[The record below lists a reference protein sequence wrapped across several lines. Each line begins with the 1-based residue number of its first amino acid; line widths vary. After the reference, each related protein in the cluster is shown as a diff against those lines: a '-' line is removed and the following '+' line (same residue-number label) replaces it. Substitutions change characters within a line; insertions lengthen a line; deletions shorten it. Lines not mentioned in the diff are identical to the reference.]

1 MTFLNIEIKARINEA
16 ARIRNFLL
24 ENNAKFIGI
33 DHQQDTY
40 FNVKRGRLKLREGN
54 IENSLIYYE
63 RADLD
68 GPKNSHF
75 QLLKVTDSKQLKDVL
90 EKSIG
95 IKVIVRKKREIYF
108 IGNIKFH
115 IDDVPGLGSFI
126 EIEASNL
133 NDDISEE
140 ALLEQCEFYIKKFEI
155 KPEDMVSNSYSD
167 LLLN

>member
-16 ARIRNFLL
+16 AGIRNLLL

-140 ALLEQCEFYIKKFEI
+140 ALLEQCEFYIMKFEI

-167 LLLN
+167 LLLK

>member
-16 ARIRNFLL
+16 AGIGNLLL

-108 IGNIKFH
+108 IGYIF
-115 IDDVPGLGSFI
+115 PASFCGSI
-126 EIEASNL
+126 
-133 NDDISEE
+133 
-140 ALLEQCEFYIKKFEI
+140 
-155 KPEDMVSNSYSD
+155 PD
-167 LLLN
+167 LYCKRYKIIWRQRRWQNQ